1 MYARFIPFENTLY
14 RKDKPMKT
22 YVVGIDIGGTKL
34 ATVVADNTGQI
45 LSKIRKPTLAEKGP
59 EYALQLLFDMV
70 RETVELASL
79 EQSSVSAI
87 GVSCGGPLDT
97 KTGVIYSPP
106 NLPGWDAL
114 PLKAQLESEFQIPVT
129 IENDANASALAEF
142 RFGGG
147 RGYGAVL
154 YMTMS
159 TGIGGGI
166 VIDGQIYHGANDS
179 AGEVGHQILLPDGPR
194 CGCGKRGCLEALCSG
209 PAIAR
214 RAQAAIQAQRAEGK
228 ASATTLLNLASGH
241 IEDVKSEYVLA
252 AAQTGDALALQLVD
266 ETAYYMGWGI
276 ANLVNILNP
285 DIVLLGTIAI
295 AAGDLLL
302 NPIRKTV
309 SEFAMTRP
317 AEAVKIAPAQL
328 GDALGDLAAI
338 ALVV

>member
-1 MYARFIPFENTLY
+1 
-14 RKDKPMKT
+14 MKT

-34 ATVVADNTGQI
+34 ATVVADNTGHI
-45 LSKIRKPTLAEKGP
+45 LNKVRRPTLAERGP

-70 RETVELASL
+70 HETIELAGL
-79 EQSSVSAI
+79 ERTTISAI

-97 KTGVIYSPP
+97 ETGIVYSPP

-114 PLKAQLESEFQIPVT
+114 PLKAKLASEFQVPVT
-129 IENDANASALAEF
+129 IENDANASALAEY

-147 RGYGAVL
+147 RGYSAVL

-166 VIDGQIYHGANDS
+166 VLDGQVYHGANDS
-179 AGEVGHQILLPDGPR
+179 AGEVGHQILLPDGPP

-214 RAQAAIQAQRAEGK
+214 RAQAAVRNEK
-228 ASATTLLNLASGH
+228 TSATTLLDLAGGRVEAVRSEHVLEAARQG
-241 IEDVKSEYVLA
+241 DVLGLHLVEE
-252 AAQTGDALALQLVD
+252 TG
-266 ETAYYMGWGI
+266 YYMGWGI

-328 GDALGDLAAI
+328 GEALGDLAAI

>member
-1 MYARFIPFENTLY
+1 ME
-14 RKDKPMKT
+14 K

-34 ATVVADNTGQI
+34 ATVVADSTGEI
-45 LSKIRKPTLAEKGP
+45 LSKVRKPTLAEKGP

-70 RETVELASL
+70 RETLELAGL
-79 EQSSVSAI
+79 TQESVSAI

-97 KTGVIYSPP
+97 KTGVVYSPP

-114 PLKAQLESEFQIPVT
+114 PLKAQLESEFQMPVT

-147 RGYGAVL
+147 RGYNAVL

-166 VIDGQIYHGANDS
+166 VINGQIYHGANDS
-179 AGEVGHQILLPDGPR
+179 AGEVGHQVLLPDGPP

-214 RAQAAIQAQRAEGK
+214 RAQAAIQTQITE
-228 ASATTLLNLASGH
+228 TTLLNLAGGH
-241 IEDVKSEYVLA
+241 IEDVKSEHVLTA
-252 AAQTGDALALQLVD
+252 ARRGDALALQLVD

-309 SEFAMTRP
+309 SDFAMARP
-317 AEAVKIAPAQL
+317 AEIVKIEPAQL
-328 GDALGDLAAI
+328 GDTLGDLAAI
-338 ALVV
+338 ALVI

>member
-1 MYARFIPFENTLY
+1 
-14 RKDKPMKT
+14 MKKH
-22 YVVGIDIGGTKL
+22 VVGIDIGGTKL
-34 ATVVADNTGQI
+34 ATVVADKTGHI
-45 LSKIRKPTLAEKGP
+45 LGKVRKPTLSEKGP
-59 EYALQLLFDMV
+59 EYAIRLLFDMV
-70 RETVELASL
+70 REVVSQADL
-79 EQSSVSAI
+79 EQKAISAI

-97 KTGVIYSPP
+97 KTGIVYSPP

-114 PLKAQLESEFQIPVT
+114 PLKARLESEFLVPVT

-147 RGYGAVL
+147 RGYSAVL

-166 VIDGQIYHGANDS
+166 VIDGQVYHGANDS
-179 AGEVGHQILLPDGPR
+179 AGEVGHQILLPNGPR
-194 CGCGKRGCLEALCSG
+194 CGCGKQGCLEALCSG

-214 RAQAAIQAQRAEGK
+214 RAQAAIQKQLVDEKPLTAML
-228 ASATTLLNLASGH
+228 TLADGR
-241 IEDVKSEYVLA
+241 IEDVKSEHVLA
-252 AAQTGDALALQLVD
+252 AARTGDALASALVQ

-285 DIVLLGTIAI
+285 DIVLLGTIAV

-302 NPIRKTV
+302 DPIRETV
-309 SEFAMTRP
+309 SKFAMTRP
-317 AEAVKIAPAQL
+317 AEAVHIAPAQL
-328 GDALGDLAAI
+328 GDALGDLAAV

>member
-1 MYARFIPFENTLY
+1 
-14 RKDKPMKT
+14 MKKH
-22 YVVGIDIGGTKL
+22 VVGIDIGGTKL
-34 ATVVADNTGQI
+34 ATVVADKTGHI
-45 LSKIRKPTLAEKGP
+45 LGKVRKPTRSEKGP
-59 EYALQLLFDMV
+59 EYAIGLLFDMV
-70 RETVELASL
+70 REVVSQAGL
-79 EQSSVSAI
+79 EQASISAI

-97 KTGVIYSPP
+97 KTGIVYSPP

-114 PLKAQLESEFQIPVT
+114 PLKAQLESEFQVPVT

-147 RGYGAVL
+147 RGYSAVL

-166 VIDGQIYHGANDS
+166 VIDGQVYHGANDS
-179 AGEVGHQILLPDGPR
+179 AGEVGHQILLPNGPR
-194 CGCGKRGCLEALCSG
+194 CGCGKQGCLEALCSG

-214 RAQAAIQAQRAEGK
+214 RAQDAIRK
-228 ASATTLLNLASGH
+228 HRKHPDASTALLTLADGR
-241 IEDVKSEYVLA
+241 IEDIKSEHVLDA
-252 AAQTGDALALQLVD
+252 ARAGDALASELLQ

-285 DIVLLGTIAI
+285 DVVLLGTIAV

-302 NPIRKTV
+302 DPIRETV
-309 SEFAMTRP
+309 SKFAMTRP
-317 AEAVKIAPAQL
+317 AEAVHIAPAQL
-328 GDALGDLAAI
+328 GDALGDLAAV

>member
-1 MYARFIPFENTLY
+1 
-14 RKDKPMKT
+14 MKQH
-22 YVVGIDIGGTKL
+22 VVGIDIGGTKL
-34 ATVVADNTGQI
+34 ATVVADSTGNI
-45 LSKIRKPTLAEKGP
+45 LGKVRKPTLSEKGP
-59 EYALQLLFDMV
+59 AYAIGVLFDMV
-70 RETVELASL
+70 REVVTQVGL
-79 EQSSVSAI
+79 EQASISAI

-97 KTGVIYSPP
+97 KTGVVYSPP

-114 PLKAQLESEFQIPVT
+114 PLKARLESEFQVPVT

-147 RGYGAVL
+147 RGYRAVL

-166 VIDGQIYHGANDS
+166 VIDGQVYHGANDS
-179 AGEVGHQILLPDGPR
+179 AGEVGHQILLPNGPR

-214 RAQAAIQAQRAEGK
+214 RAQAAIQKQLEDGT
-228 ASATTLLNLASGH
+228 ASTALLTLADGR
-241 IEDVKSEYVLA
+241 IEDVKSEHVLA
-252 AAQTGDALALQLVD
+252 AARTGDALASELVQ

-285 DIVLLGTIAI
+285 DIVLLGTIAV

-302 NPIRKTV
+302 DPIRETV
-309 SEFAMTRP
+309 SKFAMTRP
-317 AEAVKIAPAQL
+317 AEAVHIAPAQL
-328 GDALGDLAAI
+328 GDALGDLAAV

>member
-1 MYARFIPFENTLY
+1 
-14 RKDKPMKT
+14 MKKH
-22 YVVGIDIGGTKL
+22 VVGIDIGGTKL
-34 ATVVADNTGQI
+34 ATVVADKTGHI
-45 LSKIRKPTLAEKGP
+45 LNKVRKPTLAEKGP
-59 EYALQLLFDMV
+59 EYALGLLFDMV
-70 RETVELASL
+70 REVVHLAGL
-79 EQSSVSAI
+79 ERKSISAI

-97 KTGVIYSPP
+97 KTGIVYSPP

-114 PLKAQLESEFQIPVT
+114 PLKAKLESEFQVPVT

-147 RGYGAVL
+147 RGYNAVL

-166 VIDGQIYHGANDS
+166 VINGQIYHGANDS
-179 AGEVGHQILLPDGPR
+179 AGEVGHQILLPNGPR

-214 RAQAAIQAQRAEGK
+214 RAQTAIQKRLEDEKTSTAI
-228 ASATTLLNLASGH
+228 LILADGC
-241 IEDVKSEYVLA
+241 IEDVKSEHVLEA
-252 AAQTGDALALQLVD
+252 ARIGDGLALELVG

-285 DIVLLGTIAI
+285 DIVLLGTIAV

-302 NPIRKTV
+302 NPIRETV
-309 SEFAMTRP
+309 LKFAMTRP

-328 GDALGDLAAI
+328 GDALGDLAAV

>member
-1 MYARFIPFENTLY
+1 
-14 RKDKPMKT
+14 MKK
-22 YVVGIDIGGTKL
+22 YVVGVDIGGTKL
-34 ATVVADNTGQI
+34 ATVVADTTGNI
-45 LSKIRKPTLAEKGP
+45 LNKIRKPTRAEKGP

-70 RETVELASL
+70 RETIELAGL
-79 EQSSVSAI
+79 EQTAISAI

-97 KTGVIYSPP
+97 KTGIVYSPP

-129 IENDANASALAEF
+129 IENDANASALAEY

-147 RGYGAVL
+147 RGYNAVL

-166 VIDGQIYHGANDS
+166 VLDGQVYHGANDS
-179 AGEVGHQILLPDGPR
+179 AGEVGHQILLPDGPP

-214 RAQAAIQAQRAEGK
+214 RAQTAARNER
-228 ASATTLLNLASGH
+228 ASATALLNLAGGR
-241 IEDVKSEYVLA
+241 IAAVKSEHVLEA
-252 AAQTGDALALQLVD
+252 ARQGDGLALQLVE
-266 ETAYYMGWGI
+266 ETGYYMGWGI

-309 SEFAMTRP
+309 AEFAMTRP

-328 GDALGDLAAI
+328 GEALGDLAAI

>member
-1 MYARFIPFENTLY
+1 
-14 RKDKPMKT
+14 MKKH
-22 YVVGIDIGGTKL
+22 VVGIDIGGTKL
-34 ATVVADNTGQI
+34 ATVVADSTGNI
-45 LSKIRKPTLAEKGP
+45 LGKVRKPTLSEKGP
-59 EYALQLLFDMV
+59 EYAINLLFDMV
-70 RETVELASL
+70 REVVTQVGL
-79 EQSSVSAI
+79 EQTSISAI

-97 KTGVIYSPP
+97 KTGIVYSPP

-114 PLKAQLESEFQIPVT
+114 PLKARLESEFQVPVT

-147 RGYGAVL
+147 RGYNAIL

-166 VIDGQIYHGANDS
+166 VIDRQVYHGANDS

-194 CGCGKRGCLEALCSG
+194 CGCGKQGCLEALCSG

-214 RAQAAIQAQRAEGK
+214 RAQAAIQKQLESGK
-228 ASATTLLNLASGH
+228 ASTALLTLADGR
-241 IEDVKSEYVLA
+241 IEEVKSEHVLA
-252 AAQTGDALALQLVD
+252 AARTGDPLASELVQ

-285 DIVLLGTIAI
+285 DIVLLGTIAV

-302 NPIRKTV
+302 DPIRETV
-309 SEFAMTRP
+309 SKFAMTRP
-317 AEAVKIAPAQL
+317 TEAVTIAPAQL
-328 GDALGDLAAI
+328 GDALGDLAAV

>member
-1 MYARFIPFENTLY
+1 
-14 RKDKPMKT
+14 MKKH
-22 YVVGIDIGGTKL
+22 VVGIDIGGTKL
-34 ATVVADNTGQI
+34 ATVAADNSGKI
-45 LSKIRKPTLAEKGP
+45 LSKVRRPTRADKGP
-59 EYALQLLFDMV
+59 EYAIKLLFEMV
-70 RETVELASL
+70 GETIVQAGL
-79 EQSSVSAI
+79 EQNAISAI

-97 KTGVIYSPP
+97 KTGVVYSPP
-106 NLPGWDAL
+106 NLPGWDAF
-114 PLKAQLESEFQIPVT
+114 PLKARLESEFQIPAV
-129 IENDANASALAEF
+129 IENDANASALAEY

-147 RGYGAVL
+147 KGHDAVL

-166 VIDGQIYHGANDS
+166 VIDGKIYHGANDS
-179 AGEVGHQILLPDGPR
+179 AGEVGHQILLPDGPL

-214 RAQAAIQAQRAEGK
+214 RAKEAIHKESNTAIL
-228 ASATTLLNLASGH
+228 TLADGC
-241 IEDVKSEYVLA
+241 IDAVKSEHVLA
-252 AAQTGDALALQLVD
+252 AACQGDALALKLVD

-302 NPIRKTV
+302 EPIRKTV
-309 SEFAMTRP
+309 SDFAMTRP
-317 AEAVKIAPAQL
+317 AEAVKIMPAQL
-328 GDALGDLAAI
+328 GDSLGDLAAI

>member
-1 MYARFIPFENTLY
+1 
-14 RKDKPMKT
+14 
-22 YVVGIDIGGTKL
+22 
-34 ATVVADNTGQI
+34 
-45 LSKIRKPTLAEKGP
+45 
-59 EYALQLLFDMV
+59 MV
-70 RETVELASL
+70 RETLELAGL
-79 EQSSVSAI
+79 TQESVSAI

-97 KTGVIYSPP
+97 KTGVVYSPP

-114 PLKAQLESEFQIPVT
+114 PLKAQLESEFQMPVT
-129 IENDANASALAEF
+129 IENDANASALAEY

-147 RGYGAVL
+147 RGYNTVL

-166 VIDGQIYHGANDS
+166 VINGQIYHGANDS
-179 AGEVGHQILLPDGPR
+179 AGEVGHQILLPDGPP

-214 RAQAAIQAQRAEGK
+214 RAQAAIQAQRTE
-228 ASATTLLNLASGH
+228 TTLLNLAGGH
-241 IEDVKSEYVLA
+241 IEDVTSEHVLTA
-252 AAQTGDALALQLVD
+252 ARTGDALALQLVD

-276 ANLVNILNP
+276 ANVVNILNP

-309 SEFAMTRP
+309 SKFAMARP
-317 AEAVKIAPAQL
+317 AEIVKIEPAQL
-328 GDALGDLAAI
+328 GDTLGDLAAI
-338 ALVV
+338 ALVI

>member
-1 MYARFIPFENTLY
+1 MNEH
-14 RKDKPMKT
+14 
-22 YVVGIDIGGTKL
+22 VVGIDIGGTKL
-34 ATVVADNTGQI
+34 ATVVADGTGHI
-45 LSKIRKPTLAEKGP
+45 LGKVRKPTLSEKGP
-59 EYALQLLFDMV
+59 EYALNLLFDMV
-70 RETVELASL
+70 RETVNLAGV
-79 EQSSVSAI
+79 EQDSISAI

-97 KTGVIYSPP
+97 KTGIVYSPP

-114 PLKAQLESEFQIPVT
+114 PLKTKLESEFQVPVT
-129 IENDANASALAEF
+129 IENDANASALAEY

-147 RGYGAVL
+147 RGYNAVL

-166 VIDGQIYHGANDS
+166 VLDGQIYHGANDS
-179 AGEVGHQILLPDGPR
+179 AGEVGHQILLPDGPL

-214 RAQAAIQAQRAEGK
+214 RTQAAIRKQLGNKK
-228 ASATTLLNLASGH
+228 ASTTLLTLTDGC
-241 IEDVKSEYVLA
+241 IEDVKSEHVLEAARTGDVLA
-252 AAQTGDALALQLVD
+252 LELVS

-276 ANLVNILNP
+276 ANLVNVLNP

-302 NPIRKTV
+302 DPIRETV
-309 SEFAMTRP
+309 SKFAMTRP
-317 AEAVKIAPAQL
+317 AAAVEIKPAQL
-328 GDALGDLAAI
+328 GDALGDLAAV

>member
-1 MYARFIPFENTLY
+1 
-14 RKDKPMKT
+14 MKA

-34 ATVVADNTGQI
+34 ATVVADSTGHI
-45 LSKIRKPTLAEKGP
+45 LGKVRKPTLAEKGP
-59 EYALQLLFDMV
+59 EYALGLLFDMV
-70 RETVELASL
+70 RETISLAGVEQASI
-79 EQSSVSAI
+79 SAI

-97 KTGVIYSPP
+97 KTGIVYSPP

-114 PLKAQLESEFQIPVT
+114 PLKAKLESEFQVPVT
-129 IENDANASALAEF
+129 IENDANASALAEY

-147 RGYGAVL
+147 RGYNAVL

-166 VIDGQIYHGANDS
+166 VLDSQIYHGANDS
-179 AGEVGHQILLPDGPR
+179 AGEVGHQILLPDGPL

-214 RAQAAIQAQRAEGK
+214 RAQAAIRKQPVNKK
-228 ASATTLLNLASGH
+228 ASTMLSLTNGR
-241 IEDVKSEYVLA
+241 IENVKSEHVLEA
-252 AAQTGDALALQLVD
+252 ARAGDTLALELVS

-276 ANLVNILNP
+276 ANLVNVLNP

-302 NPIRKTV
+302 DPIRETV
-309 SEFAMTRP
+309 SKFAMARP
-317 AEAVKIAPAQL
+317 AAAVEIKPAQL
-328 GDALGDLAAI
+328 GDTLGDLAAV

>member
-1 MYARFIPFENTLY
+1 
-14 RKDKPMKT
+14 MKEH
-22 YVVGIDIGGTKL
+22 VVGIDIGGTKL
-34 ATVVADNTGQI
+34 ATVVADKTGHI
-45 LSKIRKPTLAEKGP
+45 LGKVRKPTHSEKGP
-59 EYALQLLFDMV
+59 EYAIGLLFDMV
-70 RETVELASL
+70 REVVNQVGL
-79 EQSSVSAI
+79 EQTAISAI

-97 KTGVIYSPP
+97 KTGIVYSPP

-114 PLKAQLESEFQIPVT
+114 PLKALLESEFQVPVI

-147 RGYGAVL
+147 RGYSAVL

-166 VIDGQIYHGANDS
+166 VIDGQVYHGANDS
-179 AGEVGHQILLPDGPR
+179 AGEVGHQTLLPEGPQ

-214 RAQAAIQAQRAEGK
+214 RAQAAIQKQRKGGK
-228 ASATTLLNLASGH
+228 SPTALLTLADGR
-241 IEDVKSEYVLA
+241 IKAVKSEHVLA
-252 AAQTGDALALQLVD
+252 AARTGDALALELVQ

-285 DIVLLGTIAI
+285 DIVLLGTIAV

-302 NPIRKTV
+302 DPIRETV
-309 SEFAMTRP
+309 SKFAMTRP
-317 AEAVKIAPAQL
+317 AEAVHIAPAQL
-328 GDALGDLAAI
+328 GDALGDLAAV

>member
-1 MYARFIPFENTLY
+1 
-14 RKDKPMKT
+14 MKK
-22 YVVGIDIGGTKL
+22 YVVGVDIGGTKL
-34 ATVVADNTGQI
+34 ATVVADTTGNI
-45 LSKIRKPTLAEKGP
+45 LNKVRKPTLAEKGP

-70 RETVELASL
+70 HETIGLASL
-79 EQSSVSAI
+79 ERTAISAI

-97 KTGVIYSPP
+97 KTGIVYSPP

-129 IENDANASALAEF
+129 IENDANASALAEY

-147 RGYGAVL
+147 RGYNAVL

-166 VIDGQIYHGANDS
+166 VLDGQVYHGANDS
-179 AGEVGHQILLPDGPR
+179 AGEVGHQILLPDGPP

-214 RAQAAIQAQRAEGK
+214 RAQAAVRNERA
-228 ASATTLLNLASGH
+228 AATALLDLAGGR
-241 IEDVKSEYVLA
+241 IEDVKSEHVLEA
-252 AAQTGDALALQLVD
+252 ARRGDDLALQLVE
-266 ETAYYMGWGI
+266 ETGYYMGWGI

-309 SEFAMTRP
+309 AEFAMTRP

-328 GDALGDLAAI
+328 GEALGDLAAI

>member
-1 MYARFIPFENTLY
+1 
-14 RKDKPMKT
+14 MKEH
-22 YVVGIDIGGTKL
+22 VVGIDIGGTKL
-34 ATVVADNTGQI
+34 ATVVADKTGHI
-45 LSKIRKPTLAEKGP
+45 LGKVRKPTHSEKGP
-59 EYALQLLFDMV
+59 EYAIGLLFDMV
-70 RETVELASL
+70 REVVNQVGL
-79 EQSSVSAI
+79 EQTSISAI

-97 KTGVIYSPP
+97 KTGVVYSPP

-114 PLKAQLESEFQIPVT
+114 PLKALLKSEFQVPVI

-147 RGYGAVL
+147 RGYSAVL

-166 VIDGQIYHGANDS
+166 VIDGQVYHGANDS
-179 AGEVGHQILLPDGPR
+179 AGEVGHQILLPNGPR

-214 RAQAAIQAQRAEGK
+214 RAQAAIQKHRKSGK
-228 ASATTLLNLASGH
+228 SPTALLALADER
-241 IEDVKSEYVLA
+241 IEAIKSEHVLA
-252 AAQTGDALALQLVD
+252 AARTGDALALELVQ

-285 DIVLLGTIAI
+285 DIVLLGTIAV

-302 NPIRKTV
+302 DPIRETV
-309 SEFAMTRP
+309 SNFAMTRP
-317 AEAVKIAPAQL
+317 AEAVHIAPAQL
-328 GDALGDLAAI
+328 GDALGDLAAV

>member
-1 MYARFIPFENTLY
+1 
-14 RKDKPMKT
+14 MKAH
-22 YVVGIDIGGTKL
+22 VVGIDIGGTKL
-34 ATVVADNTGQI
+34 ATVVADRTGHI
-45 LSKIRKPTLAEKGP
+45 LGKVRKPTLAERGP
-59 EYALQLLFDMV
+59 EYALDLLFDMV
-70 RETVELASL
+70 RETVSLAGL
-79 EQSSVSAI
+79 EQGAISAI

-97 KTGVIYSPP
+97 KTGIVYSPP

-114 PLKAQLESEFQIPVT
+114 PLKTKLESEFQVPVT
-129 IENDANASALAEF
+129 IENDANASALAEY

-147 RGYGAVL
+147 RGYKAVL

-166 VIDGQIYHGANDS
+166 VIDGHIYHGANDS
-179 AGEVGHQILLPDGPR
+179 AGEVGHQILLPDGPP

-214 RAQAAIQAQRAEGK
+214 RAQAAIQAQITEAK
-228 ASATTLLNLASGH
+228 TSATTLLNLAGGH
-241 IEDVKSEYVLA
+241 IEDVKSEHVLTA
-252 AAQTGDALALQLVD
+252 ARTGDALALQLIN

-302 NPIRKTV
+302 DPIRKTV
-309 SEFAMTRP
+309 SEFAMPRP

-328 GDALGDLAAI
+328 GEALGDLAAI

>member
-1 MYARFIPFENTLY
+1 
-14 RKDKPMKT
+14 MKRH
-22 YVVGIDIGGTKL
+22 VVGIDIGGTKL
-34 ATVVADNTGQI
+34 ATVVADSTGHI
-45 LSKIRKPTLAEKGP
+45 LNKVRKPTLAERGP

-70 RETVELASL
+70 RATIELAGL
-79 EQSSVSAI
+79 EQGAISAI

-97 KTGVIYSPP
+97 KTGIVYSPP

-114 PLKAQLESEFQIPVT
+114 PLKAQLESEFQIPVI
-129 IENDANASALAEF
+129 IENDANASALAEY

-147 RGYGAVL
+147 RGYNAVL

-166 VIDGQIYHGANDS
+166 ILDGQVYHGANDS
-179 AGEVGHQILLPDGPR
+179 AGEVGHQILLPDGPS

-214 RAQAAIQAQRAEGK
+214 RAQAAIQKKQLVGEN
-228 ASATTLLNLASGH
+228 ASTTVLLDFANGC
-241 IEDVKSEYVLA
+241 IEDVKSEHVLEA
-252 AAQTGDALALQLVD
+252 ARQDDVLALQLVE

-302 NPIRKTV
+302 DPIRKTV

-328 GDALGDLAAI
+328 GDALGDLAAV